1 MLKKLAIALFSAFKT
16 IRANFLHT
24 FLSILGIV
32 IGVAALVAILSL
44 IDGLEQYA
52 NEQISKTTSLEAV
65 MVDPNVYE
73 RVDGI
78 RMKKSEYASL
88 DYKGFKELY
97 SKIESQGEGYLMSR
111 FSKRVGLGDT
121 TQLVG
126 AYVTAVS
133 EVTGTNFKTSE
144 GRSVEISDLMNR
156 SKVVVLSQ
164 SLAKSLTKSDT
175 TMVIIGKHVVFDSLS
190 LEVVGL
196 LDSSVPV
203 EGALMPIT
211 LLDSQTLKA
220 NPSRMLIKAN
230 NVEEVPDIEKKLK
243 AGLKEKYGDRS
254 EDFSIVTNGARVEQ
268 ANRGF
273 LVFRLIMGLIVGISV
288 LVGGIGVMN
297 VLLISVTERTK
308 EIGIRK
314 AIGAKKKDI
323 VIQFLAESITISGF
337 GSLLGLI
344 VGVLGTLVII
354 PIVKAITEAPFQA
367 AFTLNTLMIISIVA
381 LVVGVVFGTYP
392 ALRAS
397 RLDPVEAIRRE

>member
-1 MLKKLAIALFSAFKT
+1 MPKKLVIALFSAFKN
-16 IRANFLHT
+16 IRSNFLHT

-52 NEQISKTTSLEAV
+52 YEQISKTTSLEAV

-73 RVDGI
+73 RLDGI
-78 RMKKSEYASL
+78 RMKKAEYASL
-88 DYKGFKELY
+88 DYGSFKELY
-97 SKIESQGEGYLMSR
+97 SGIENQGEGYVMSR
-111 FSKRVGLGDT
+111 FSKRVGLNDT
-121 TQLVG
+121 IQLVG
-126 AYVTAVS
+126 SYVTGVS
-133 EVTGTNFKTSE
+133 EVTGENFKISE
-144 GRSVEISDLMNR
+144 GRGLELNDLMNYSR
-156 SKVVVLSQ
+156 VVVLSQ
-164 SLAKSLTKSDT
+164 DLAKSLTKPDSA
-175 TMVIIGKHVVFDSLS
+175 VSVIGKHLVFDSLR
-190 LEVVGL
+190 LEIVGV

-203 EGALMPIT
+203 EGAFVPIT
-211 LLDSQTLKA
+211 LLGSQTLKA
-220 NPSRMLIKAN
+220 NPPRMLIKAN

-243 AGLKEKYGDRS
+243 AGLEEKYGDRS
-254 EDFSIVTNGARVEQ
+254 EDFRIVTNGARVEQ

-273 LVFRLIMGLIVGISV
+273 LMFRVIMGLIVGISV

-344 VGVLGTLVII
+344 VGILGTLVIV
-354 PIVKAITEAPFQA
+354 PIVKAITQAPFQA

-397 RLDPVEAIRRE
+397 KLDPVEAIRRE

>member
-1 MLKKLAIALFSAFKT
+1 MLKKLVIALFSAFKN

-52 NEQISKTTSLEAV
+52 NEQISRTTSLEAV

-121 TQLVG
+121 TQLAG

-133 EVTGTNFKTSE
+133 EVTGANFKTSE
-144 GRSVEISDLMNR
+144 GRGLETSDLMNR

-175 TMVIIGKHVVFDSLS
+175 TMSIIGKHVVFDSLS

-203 EGALMPIT
+203 EGAFIPIT
-211 LLDSQTLKA
+211 LLDNQTLKA

-243 AGLKEKYGDRS
+243 AGLEEKYGDRS

-337 GSLLGLI
+337 GSLLGLV
-344 VGVLGTLVII
+344 VGMLGTLVIV
-354 PIVKAITEAPFQA
+354 PIVKALTEAQFQA
-367 AFTLNTLMIISIVA
+367 AFTFNTLMIISIVA
-381 LVVGVVFGTYP
+381 LVVGIVFGTYP

>member
-1 MLKKLAIALFSAFKT
+1 MLKKLAIALFSAFKN
-16 IRANFLHT
+16 IRSNFLHT

-65 MVDPNVYE
+65 MINPNVYE

-88 DYKGFKELY
+88 DYKSFKNLY
-97 SKIESQGEGYLMSR
+97 SEIQSQGEGYVMCR

-121 TQLVG
+121 LQQVG
-126 AYVTAVS
+126 SYVTGVS
-133 EVTGTNFKTSE
+133 GAMGENFKTTE
-144 GRSVEISDLMNR
+144 GRGLNESDLINR
-156 SKVVVLSQ
+156 SRVVVLSED
-164 SLAKSLTKSDT
+164 LVKSLTKSDDT
-175 TMVIIGKHVVFDSLS
+175 ISVIGKHLMFDSLS
-190 LEVVGL
+190 LEVIGV
-196 LDSSVPV
+196 LDPSVPV
-203 EGALMPIT
+203 EGAFMPIT
-211 LLDSQTLKA
+211 LLNAQTLRT
-220 NPSRMLIKAN
+220 NPARMLIKAN
-230 NVEEVPDIEKKLK
+230 NVEQVPDIKKKLEN
-243 AGLKEKYGDRS
+243 GLKEEFGDQS
-254 EDFSIVTNGARVEQ
+254 SDFSVVTNGARVEQ